1 MFIFRSLFDATNLNK
16 MQLSE
21 MKVVS
26 LRIQVAM
33 NSSPRK
39 VQTLLFNSRAYL
51 GEKKD
56 FFVRFITDT

>member
-1 MFIFRSLFDATNLNK
+1 MFIFRSLLDATNLNK

-33 NSSPRK
+33 SSSPHK

-56 FFVRFITDT
+56 FFCEVHH